1 MTVPESTCAACGQP
15 LSPQGCPQ
23 HGWSA
28 SAEGSGAPDGG
39 YRTDARSGYPPP
51 PPSTQSYLAPLA
63 RGYSAPPARG
73 YSAPPAPGYA
83 LASDPAI
90 PGERPTADAAYNV
103 QPYAVAAP
111 ERVAVLPA
119 GYGGQPPPPAA
130 RSGSGFR
137 DRLPLLTAIGVLILV
152 ILVVGQFVLQAG
164 TNSRLHDTQRDLAAE
179 KSSVQSLQSE
189 QGALSRRASALEAQ
203 AKGTLNP
210 SQVAKDVLP
219 SVFRVRAGNE
229 IGTAFAVGQAPSGG
243 GTLLVTN
250 YHVIANLQAS
260 GGSAVTLQQGNNS
273 SYAGTVLRGD
283 EQHDLAVIK
292 MNRTIPRLTAAAKT
306 IQPGDPVVAI
316 GSPLGLTNTITSGI
330 VSGLRSV
337 PGLESEGE
345 KIQFDAAIN
354 PGNSGGPVVNAG
366 GQVVGVA
373 QIKIIG
379 SDKTAE
385 GLALAIPITEVCQDL
400 ISC

>member
-1 MTVPESTCAACGQP
+1 MTVPGSTCAVCGQP
-15 LSPQGCPQ
+15 LSTQGCPQ

-28 SAEGSGAPDGG
+28 
-39 YRTDARSGYPPP
+39 PPA
-51 PPSTQSYLAPLA
+51 Q
-63 RGYSAPPARG
+63 GYSAPPAHGYSVPPTQG
-73 YSAPPAPGYA
+73 YSAPPAQGYSAPGA
-83 LASDPAI
+83 GGAVAGDWPA
-90 PGERPTADAAYNV
+90 RDAGLGA

-111 ERVAVLPA
+111 ERAAVLPA
-119 GYGGQPPPPAA
+119 GYGGQPPTPIRRP
-130 RSGSGFR
+130 GGGFGA
-137 DRLPLLTAIGVLILV
+137 RLPLLTALGVLLLA
-152 ILVVGQFVLQAG
+152 ILVVVQFVLQAG
-164 TNSRLHDTQRDLAAE
+164 TNSRLHDTQRDLSAQRSTV
-179 KSSVQSLQSE
+179 KSLQAE
-189 QGALSRRASALEAQ
+189 QGDLNRRASALEAQ

-210 SQVAKDVLP
+210 SQVATDVLP
-219 SVFRVRAGNE
+219 SVFRVGAGDE
-229 IGTAFAVGQAPSGG
+229 IGTAFAVGAVPSGG

-260 GGSAVTLQQGNNS
+260 GDSAVTLQQGNNT

-292 MNRTIPRLTAAAKT
+292 IGRSIPRLEAAPKT

-330 VSGLRSV
+330 VSGLRTV

-354 PGNSGGPVVNAG
+354 PGNSGGPVVNAS

-400 ISC
+400 ITC